1 VRERDPLFLEV
12 LVALGAGGIAF
23 GPIHCDGWEVTGYAV
38 TTGKHKGAVY
48 VDPSHDVCDTVIH
61 ELIHRLRP
69 KWSERKVRSQTRTF
83 TRHLSDAERDRLY
96 TLIQSVAKVKKR
108 PLVVEVD

>member
-1 VRERDPLFLEV
+1 MRERDPLFLEV
-12 LVALGAGGIAF
+12 LVALGAGGITV
-23 GPIHCDGWEVTGYAV
+23 GPIHCDGEEVTGYAI
-38 TTGKHKGAVY
+38 TTGKHKGAVRI
-48 VDPSHDVCDTVIH
+48 DPSHDVVDTVIH
-61 ELIHRLRP
+61 ELLHRLRP

-96 TLIQSVAKVKKR
+96 TLIQSVAKVKRR